1 MVRKNTDDALVT
13 PRLSKNDTLTNIE
26 KEQGKIRRME
36 LVEAVRRSGIRSSSN
51 KKSPL
56 LLSLSEPSSP
66 RKLYRGRKN
75 TFDDDLTDS
84 SSCSSTHTIT
94 SEDGLN
100 GSRELPRPR
109 GHTIPSLVVSQEDDI
124 DSSLGGSSEF
134 RQRTG
139 SQFYQDSFSNTS
151 AHAHRPCLYLPT
163 TPTAQMFTFSG
174 RHHQVKKQKSLFNRL
189 RHSFNKHKSFIADK
203 GQHSKQSKQRK
214 WVDHEEE
221 LDPVSRPSY
230 FRHIGH
236 VIKTGPGVIRTIQLN
251 KPSQG
256 KFGVYV
262 AQGVGPDSAHSKSVF
277 VTKFYQEHLS
287 MFYSSLLRPGDEILA
302 INGRLIRDVHIT
314 RVESLLEKLDT
325 VQLTVLPSNQLKD
338 S

>member
-1 MVRKNTDDALVT
+1 MVRQNTLVT
-13 PRLSKNDTLTNIE
+13 PRLSKNDTLANIE
-26 KEQGKIRRME
+26 KEEGKMTRME
-36 LVEAVRRSGIRSSSN
+36 LVEAVRKSGIRSSSK

-56 LLSLSEPSSP
+56 LQSLSEPSSP

-84 SSCSSTHTIT
+84 SSCSSMHTIT

-109 GHTIPSLVVSQEDDI
+109 EHTIPSLVVSQEDDI
-124 DSSLGGSSEF
+124 DSFMGGSGEF

-151 AHAHRPCLYLPT
+151 GHAHRPCLYLPT

-174 RHHQVKKQKSLFNRL
+174 RHQAKKQKGLFNRL
-189 RHSFNKHKSFIADK
+189 RHSFNKHKSFISDK
-203 GQHSKQSKQRK
+203 GQHHRQSKQRK

-236 VIKTGPGVIRTIQLN
+236 VIRTGPGVIRTIQLN

-262 AQGVGPDSAHSKSVF
+262 AQGVGSDSPHSKSVF
-277 VTKFYQEHLS
+277 VTKFYQENLS

-302 INGRLIRDVHIT
+302 INDRSIRDVPIA
-314 RVESLLEKLDT
+314 RVERLLAKLDT
-325 VQLTVLPSNQLKD
+325 VQLTVMPSNQPKD